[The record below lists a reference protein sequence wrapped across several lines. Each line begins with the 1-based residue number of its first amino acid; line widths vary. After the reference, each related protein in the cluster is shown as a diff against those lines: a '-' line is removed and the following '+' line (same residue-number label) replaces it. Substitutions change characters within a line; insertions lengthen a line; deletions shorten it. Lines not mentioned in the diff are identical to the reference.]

1 MEQRLH
7 GIKVVI
13 VEDVQWIIH
22 ELVAFLKQQGCVVY
36 ECSCEEQV
44 AGIVSF
50 DPDVVLMDG
59 ALGKGFT
66 VWYGSEL
73 AEKLGLDKKKI
84 IGISVTNDYN
94 SSFFAARWTEKLNKL
109 CYGDMIITI
118 AKIVHR

>member
-50 DPDVVLMDG
+50 EPDVVLMDG
-59 ALGKGFT
+59 VLGKGFT

-73 AEKLGLDKKKI
+73 AEKFGLDKM
-84 IGISVTNDYN
+84 N
-94 SSFFAARWTEKLNKL
+94 FFRLCPRCKGKPWNLELICFSCGYGRICTSPPPEK
-109 CYGDMIITI
+109 G
-118 AKIVHR
+118 R